1 MKPLKLTL
9 SAFGPYAGVQEIDF
23 TRFNGRGLFLI
34 TGDTGAGKTAIFDGI
49 SYALFG
55 EASGSVR
62 GGDSLRSDFALPQT
76 DTFAELEFEHRGKIY
91 KVRRNPEYQR
101 PKLRGEGVT
110 RQPSSAEMYYP
121 DGRVVTKVG
130 EVTKAVEELLR
141 INYQQFKQLCMLAQ
155 GEFLRLLLADSRNRA
170 EIFRRIFDTGIFIGV
185 AGLILSVIITI
196 MEVLKW
202 NT

>member
-62 GGDSLRSDFALPQT
+62 GGGQPAQRLCAAPDRYLR
-76 DTFAELEFEHRGKIY
+76 
-91 KVRRNPEYQR
+91 
-101 PKLRGEGVT
+101 
-110 RQPSSAEMYYP
+110 
-121 DGRVVTKVG
+121 
-130 EVTKAVEELLR
+130 
-141 INYQQFKQLCMLAQ
+141 
-155 GEFLRLLLADSRNRA
+155 RA
-170 EIFRRIFDTGIFIGV
+170 
-185 AGLILSVIITI
+185 
-196 MEVLKW
+196 
-202 NT
+202 

>member
-62 GGDSLRSDFALPQT
+62 GGDSLRSDFALPRPIPSQSLNSST
-76 DTFAELEFEHRGKIY
+76 EEKYTKSAATPNTSARSFGARGLP
-91 KVRRNPEYQR
+91 VSRRPPR
-101 PKLRGEGVT
+101 CTIPT
-110 RQPSSAEMYYP
+110 
-121 DGRVVTKVG
+121 
-130 EVTKAVEELLR
+130 
-141 INYQQFKQLCMLAQ
+141 
-155 GEFLRLLLADSRNRA
+155 
-170 EIFRRIFDTGIFIGV
+170 
-185 AGLILSVIITI
+185 AG
-196 MEVLKW
+196 W
-202 NT
+202 

>member
-141 INYQQFKQLCMLAQ
+141 INYQQFKQLMLAQ
-155 GEFLRLLLADSRNRA
+155 GDFCGCCDSRDRARKFSGGFSTPAFSGKSAELAAKPANRW
-170 EIFRRIFDTGIFIGV
+170 
-185 AGLILSVIITI
+185 SV
-196 MEVLKW
+196 
-202 NT
+202 

>member
-155 GEFLRLLLADSRNRA
+155 GNFCGCRLPTAGTARKFSGGFSTPAFSGNQQELAARA
-170 EIFRRIFDTGIFIGV
+170 PRTDGGV
-185 AGLILSVIITI
+185 
-196 MEVLKW
+196 
-202 NT
+202 